1 MGGLP
6 LLVGLSSTTSSC
18 IKLAV
23 WIISVISASLLCF
36 SVMSLRN
43 IYLSLE
49 RSGVMLQMKQSVLG
63 KQADLGH
70 ERQAESHTRVDD
82 KRSIVTSTLTLGLH
96 ILLLLSIP

>member
-49 RSGVMLQMKQSVLG
+49 RSGVMLKMKQSVPG
-63 KQADLGH
+63 KQADFGQ
-70 ERQAESHTRVDD
+70 ERQAESHTRVDGI
-82 KRSIVTSTLTLGLH
+82 SIVTSTLTLDLH
-96 ILLLLSIP
+96 TLLLLSIP